1 MPFLISRCLSI
12 HHKSFLV
19 WTSPL
24 TLRLPHSKVLLNGN
38 DAILNTTSKDPLR
51 VSIRSILSPKI
62 KWIQDK
68 FDGLSQESW
77 VKKVQNY
84 QFEPLCTFQVINS
97 TTGRFFMWFYLDWK
111 LDICTFLTIYSRP
124 ANSFRW
130 ERITCLKFGQLLY
143 INKIQF
149 FLSKLLLLLL
159 LCWDKE

>member
-1 MPFLISRCLSI
+1 
-12 HHKSFLV
+12 
-19 WTSPL
+19 
-24 TLRLPHSKVLLNGN
+24 VLLNGN

-97 TTGRFFMWFYLDWK
+97 TTGRFFM
-111 LDICTFLTIYSRP
+111 
-124 ANSFRW
+124 
-130 ERITCLKFGQLLY
+130 
-143 INKIQF
+143 
-149 FLSKLLLLLL
+149 
-159 LCWDKE
+159 